1 MLLAPVDR
9 STQQWALHHPLP
21 LRSPGPS
28 RPSVLAL
35 PRSPIS
41 SSPAALSAERSA
53 ALVPSLT
60 ARRTS
65 STPSVAEVSFRIL
78 RAHDPGAILIDV
90 YLVARICFAI
100 QVRCDS
106 IKNRSDVV
114 YTMCITSLLSVK
126 PCFYAGSNHRRHYI
140 TNFICTSKRV
150 RTLQRRPIRTRIGLR
165 IVAERELF

>member
-1 MLLAPVDR
+1 MLFG
-9 STQQWALHHPLP
+9 ALSSEPCIIPCPCAHLDPAARP
-21 LRSPGPS
+21 SLRSLV
-28 RPSVLAL
+28 RPYH
-35 PRSPIS
+35 P
-41 SSPAALSAERSA
+41 SSPAALSTERSA

-100 QVRCDS
+100 QVRYDS

-114 YTMCITSLLSVK
+114 YTVCVTSLLSVK

-150 RTLQRRPIRTRIGLR
+150 CTLQRKLIPIRIGLH